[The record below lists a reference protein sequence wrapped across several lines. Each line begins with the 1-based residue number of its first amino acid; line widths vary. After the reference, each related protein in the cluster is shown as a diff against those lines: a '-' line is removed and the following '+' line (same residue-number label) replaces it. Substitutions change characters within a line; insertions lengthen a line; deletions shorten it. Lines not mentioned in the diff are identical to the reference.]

1 MSRRPTLLLPEAA
14 VQKSI
19 LALAPLFD
27 VTLRRQ
33 NTGAFRDRT
42 GRPVRF
48 GEPGASDLIGFTGP
62 SWGPKAGVT
71 IAIEVKREGWNP
83 PGLKAKARPAWERQ
97 LSRLREVNAA
107 GGFGFWV
114 DHPAHFEGVMEALR
128 TGRYRVELDGDD
140 VVLAELWPVASG
152 RGDATRAEITLEDV

>member
-33 NTGAFRDRT
+33 NTGVFRDRT

-62 SWGPKAGVT
+62 SWGPLAGRVL
-71 IAIEVKREGWNP
+71 AVEVKREGWNP
-83 PGLKAKARPAWERQ
+83 PGLKAKARPAWDRQ
-97 LSRLREVNAA
+97 LVRLREVNAA
-107 GGFGFWV
+107 GGYGFWT
-114 DHPAHFEGVMEALR
+114 DHPAHFEGVMKALR
-128 TGRYRVELDGDD
+128 TGLYRVAFDAGEETEL
-140 VVLAELWPVASG
+140 VPVAFA
-152 RGDATRAEITLEDV
+152 RGPATRTEITLEDV

>member
-33 NTGAFRDRT
+33 NTGVFRDRT

-62 SWGPKAGVT
+62 SWGPLAGRVL
-71 IAIEVKREGWNP
+71 AVEVKWEGWKP
-83 PGLKAKARPAWERQ
+83 PGLKAKARARWERQ
-97 LSRLREVNAA
+97 LARLREVNAA

-114 DHPAHFEGVMEALR
+114 DHPDHFEKIVKTLR
-128 TGRYRVELDGDD
+128 TGLYRIGFDAGEETELAWIERKDG
-140 VVLAELWPVASG
+140 
-152 RGDATRAEITLEDV
+152 

>member
-14 VQKSI
+14 VQKAVM
-19 LALAPLFD
+19 ALAPLFD

-33 NTGAFRDRT
+33 NTGAFPDRT
-42 GRPVRF
+42 GRLVRL
-48 GEPGASDLIGFTGP
+48 GEPGAPDLTGFTGP
-62 SWGPKAGVT
+62 SWGPMAGRVL
-71 IAIEVKREGWNP
+71 AVEAKREGWNP
-83 PGLKAKARPAWERQ
+83 PGLRAKARPHWERQ
-97 LSRLREVNAA
+97 LDRLREVNAA

-140 VVLAELWPVASG
+140 VVLAELGPVAFG
-152 RGDATRAEITLEDV
+152 RGDATRTEITLEAL